1 MSLGFTF
8 ALLLTLQSLQVST
21 SSPPTRIPDDWK
33 RNNGLNSPEEDLGGS
48 SVSMTFS
55 GDDEFNAGN
64 QTVIAVIGQYNA
76 NTNTTLSPQ
85 SKLSVNSDPTIINAT
100 YIQQNITSNPIT
112 PNAHLDPSTA
122 ISSDV
127 NLTETNTTH
136 SSPEIL
142 TNTST
147 TTIHAN
153 TTTTSSAVGFN
164 FTQNSTT
171 SGIFMS
177 TSPPQLANYTES
189 PSENSTNMTIVT
201 TTTMLNQTSVV
212 LLNESSTAFTTNINE
227 TEGSLSSRGNI
238 DRGEMMKNV
247 SLLYPC
253 TFLFP

>member
-21 SSPPTRIPDDWK
+21 SSTPNSIPDDWK
-33 RNNGLNSPEEDLGGS
+33 RNSVLNSPEEELGGS
-48 SVSMTFS
+48 SASMTFS
-55 GDDEFNAGN
+55 GDEEFNAGN
-64 QTVIAVIGQYNA
+64 QTVIAVTGQNNA
-76 NTNTTLSPQ
+76 NTNTTQSPE

-100 YIQQNITSNPIT
+100 SIQPINTSNPIT
-112 PNAHLDPSTA
+112 PNAHLEPSTA

-127 NLTETNTTH
+127 NLTETNTTY

-147 TTIHAN
+147 TTIQTN

-164 FTQNSTT
+164 FTQKSTT
-171 SGIFMS
+171 SGIFM
-177 TSPPQLANYTES
+177 TTIPPQLANHTES

-227 TEGSLSSRGNI
+227 TGGSLSSRGNM

-247 SLLYPC
+247 SFLYPC
-253 TFLFP
+253 TFLFL